1 MTKLCTLLLA
11 FALAACA
18 AAPKPA
24 GTADAC
30 KNANPANASY
40 GDGC

>member
-1 MTKLCTLLLA
+1 MTRLCILLLTL
-11 FALAACA
+11 ALAACA
-18 AAPKPA
+18 APSKPA